1 MEELRK
7 LEKVQSMLEFMES
20 HSRGVSNSDQHSNR
34 FLANFILFLI
44 EPCGDLSINHK
55 CSLLSHF
62 IPTLSSAFLEDA
74 YQHHLFTTS
83 KQQNSGGF
91 QQSLVGNS
99 LLSCNQMKEYSLL
112 QRCNENAAMV
122 GLDSM
127 QMANSTLEDFLD
139 KMNEKLLQTPCNGN
153 CVFGE
158 KDERE
163 TKVLVSCFS
172 NEPVRPLV
180 SILEHK
186 GLLTEREELR
196 LGEEYW
202 ALERKLCS
210 ALTNKEEILVE
221 DVMKAIHLKSFDYR
235 VLNLLLYQ
243 LQGTKVE
250 ELHMEFLS
258 ISEFLVEVS
267 DDLYDYEDD
276 VLENNF
282 NILRMFIRIYGP
294 SAAPAM
300 LAKCIGEAEDKYAS
314 LLKSL
319 DPHLSLSYQKRCAE
333 ATKEGGKVSEHPLG
347 TWSIPTVI
355 QDEEL
360 YRLKL
365 KVCQARAIVQ
375 RMCATHES
383 PKLPFKKNSTTPI
396 LLITILITFLL
407 HHLLCPVSCFNQ
419 PQHAIPPPDPLCEE
433 KNRLG
438 SMPPTC
444 HNKCNRCHPCMAVQ
458 VPASPSHERV
468 HPGLAPTAAM
478 EVFFLQ
484 GNRVN
489 GIAWVAPD
497 ESFSSA
503 LIVWIGV

>member
-1 MEELRK
+1 MKTLPWSGWIPCKWQILHLRI
-7 LEKVQSMLEFMES
+7 LSYFMF
-20 HSRGVSNSDQHSNR
+20 H
-34 FLANFILFLI
+34 
-44 EPCGDLSINHK
+44 
-55 CSLLSHF
+55 
-62 IPTLSSAFLEDA
+62 
-74 YQHHLFTTS
+74 
-83 KQQNSGGF
+83 
-91 QQSLVGNS
+91 
-99 LLSCNQMKEYSLL
+99 
-112 QRCNENAAMV
+112 
-122 GLDSM
+122 GLDVSKP
-127 QMANSTLEDFLD
+127 QSIFKYLPILSFTESYIYQLD

-186 GLLTEREELR
+186 GLLTERIREELR

-365 KVCQARAIVQ
+365 KSDI
-375 RMCATHES
+375 S
-383 PKLPFKKNSTTPI
+383 
-396 LLITILITFLL
+396 
-407 HHLLCPVSCFNQ
+407 
-419 PQHAIPPPDPLCEE
+419 
-433 KNRLG
+433 
-438 SMPPTC
+438 
-444 HNKCNRCHPCMAVQ
+444 
-458 VPASPSHERV
+458 
-468 HPGLAPTAAM
+468 
-478 EVFFLQ
+478 
-484 GNRVN
+484 
-489 GIAWVAPD
+489 
-497 ESFSSA
+497 
-503 LIVWIGV
+503 

>member
-7 LEKVQSMLEFMES
+7 LEKVHSMLEFMES
-20 HSRGVSNSDQHSNR
+20 RGVSNLDHHSNR

-44 EPCGDLSINHK
+44 EPSGDLAINDK
-55 CSLLSHF
+55 CSLLSQL
-62 IPTLSSAFLEDA
+62 IPTLSSSFLEDA
-74 YQHHLFTTS
+74 YQHHLDTT
-83 KQQNSGGF
+83 KRENSGF
-91 QQSLVGNS
+91 QQSLVENA
-99 LLSCNQMKEYSLL
+99 LLGCNQTKEYSSL
-112 QRCNENAAMV
+112 QNCNENTAMV

-127 QMANSTLEDFLD
+127 QMANSTLEDFCRSYFMFHGLDVSKPQSIFKYLPILSFTESYIYQLD
-139 KMNEKLLQTPCNGN
+139 KMNEKLLQTPYNGK

-158 KDERE
+158 KDEWQRE
-163 TKVLVSCFS
+163 TKLLVSCFS
-172 NEPVRPLV
+172 NDPVRPLAT
-180 SILEHK
+180 ILEHK
-186 GLLTEREELR
+186 GLLTERIREELR

-210 ALTNKEEILVE
+210 ALTNKEKILVE

-258 ISEFLVEVS
+258 ISELLVEVA
-267 DDLYDYEDD
+267 DDLSNKYLYQTDNNKNIASLLLFKFHFCNYICMYRFQSYSSFSFQFYNVIQHNFSVPIILQDD

-294 SAAPAM
+294 SAAPSM

-314 LLKSL
+314 LQKSL

-333 ATKEGGKVSEHPLG
+333 ATKEGGKVSDHPLG

-365 KVCQARAIVQ
+365 KSDI
-375 RMCATHES
+375 S
-383 PKLPFKKNSTTPI
+383 
-396 LLITILITFLL
+396 
-407 HHLLCPVSCFNQ
+407 
-419 PQHAIPPPDPLCEE
+419 
-433 KNRLG
+433 
-438 SMPPTC
+438 
-444 HNKCNRCHPCMAVQ
+444 
-458 VPASPSHERV
+458 
-468 HPGLAPTAAM
+468 
-478 EVFFLQ
+478 
-484 GNRVN
+484 
-489 GIAWVAPD
+489 
-497 ESFSSA
+497 
-503 LIVWIGV
+503 

>member
-7 LEKVQSMLEFMES
+7 LEKVHSMLEFMES
-20 HSRGVSNSDQHSNR
+20 RGLIPTVSFSSTFYSHSY
-34 FLANFILFLI
+34 FLEKILFFSFSFRDFSEI
-44 EPCGDLSINHK
+44 ER
-55 CSLLSHF
+55 
-62 IPTLSSAFLEDA
+62 TLAEI
-74 YQHHLFTTS
+74 
-83 KQQNSGGF
+83 GF
-91 QQSLVGNS
+91 QQSLVENA
-99 LLSCNQMKEYSLL
+99 LLGCNQTKEYSSL
-112 QRCNENAAMV
+112 QNCNENTAMV

-139 KMNEKLLQTPCNGN
+139 KMNEKLLQTPYNGK

-158 KDERE
+158 KDEWQRE
-163 TKVLVSCFS
+163 TKLLVSCFS
-172 NEPVRPLV
+172 NDPVRPLAT
-180 SILEHK
+180 ILEHK

-210 ALTNKEEILVE
+210 ALTNKEKILVE

-258 ISEFLVEVS
+258 ISELLVEVA

-294 SAAPAM
+294 SAAPSM

-314 LLKSL
+314 LQKSL

-333 ATKEGGKVSEHPLG
+333 ATKEGGKVSDHPLG

-365 KVCQARAIVQ
+365 KSDI
-375 RMCATHES
+375 S
-383 PKLPFKKNSTTPI
+383 
-396 LLITILITFLL
+396 
-407 HHLLCPVSCFNQ
+407 
-419 PQHAIPPPDPLCEE
+419 
-433 KNRLG
+433 
-438 SMPPTC
+438 
-444 HNKCNRCHPCMAVQ
+444 
-458 VPASPSHERV
+458 
-468 HPGLAPTAAM
+468 
-478 EVFFLQ
+478 
-484 GNRVN
+484 
-489 GIAWVAPD
+489 
-497 ESFSSA
+497 
-503 LIVWIGV
+503 